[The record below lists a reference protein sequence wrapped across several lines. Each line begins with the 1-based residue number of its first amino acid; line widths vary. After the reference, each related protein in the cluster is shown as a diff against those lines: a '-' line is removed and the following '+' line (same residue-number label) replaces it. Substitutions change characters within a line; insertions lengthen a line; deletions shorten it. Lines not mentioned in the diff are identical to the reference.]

1 MRTDFDR
8 LFNPRSI
15 ALIGASSELGTI
27 SGQPMNFLVKRG
39 YEGALYPINPKYPEL
54 LGRKCYASVEEL
66 PDVPDVAIIL
76 VNARLAVKM
85 LEACG
90 RKGVPYVIMFSS
102 GFSEI
107 GAEGEAMQ
115 NELREIAERY
125 DIGFVGP
132 NCQGIIGVPSKAYAG
147 FGSAFIYDYTPG
159 PVSMVSQSG
168 GFGFSV
174 MSLAAMEGG
183 VGFRYVVTTG
193 NEVGISTLDFW
204 RFLIDDPGTRMIASY
219 TEGMKDAWKLRA
231 IGEAALDA
239 RKPILVWKVGNS
251 EEGQRAVASHTANL
265 SGATALYQAAFKQ
278 TGIQQI
284 EDIQDIVDY
293 SMAFQC
299 GKVPRGNRVAIITIS
314 GGAGI
319 MMTDEAIAR
328 GLAVQPLSPETVE
341 KLRPLVPSF
350 AALGNPIDLTAAIF
364 DDPDLCRK
372 ALELIIED
380 PRVDSIAMANAGLQ
394 GEVATKVAR
403 EIVNVARRSD
413 KPIMLGWSARRE
425 VAGDAYAMLDELKIP
440 HYRSP
445 MRCMRALAALTNHA
459 LACVR
464 HEERKQEPL
473 LEIASA
479 ESKSELSS
487 AKNDLAEYQAKKL
500 LARYG
505 IAGTAEEL
513 ATNAKDAVRIATQ
526 IGFPVVLKVQ
536 SADVPHK
543 TEAGGVRVG
552 VKSAA
557 EVEFAYDAITASVR
571 VYKPDAVIDG
581 ILVQEMVTDAVE
593 VILGINNDPLFGP
606 ALMFGLGGIFTEVMK
621 DVSLR
626 LAPIQA
632 SVAREMIRDVKA
644 YPLLAGARGR
654 PPCDEDSLI
663 DALCK
668 LSAMAVDLKDHL
680 AELDINPLFVLPEGR
695 GVKAGDALIKPRMK

>member
-1 MRTDFDR
+1 
-8 LFNPRSI
+8 
-15 ALIGASSELGTI
+15 
-27 SGQPMNFLVKRG
+27 
-39 YEGALYPINPKYPEL
+39 
-54 LGRKCYASVEEL
+54 
-66 PDVPDVAIIL
+66 
-76 VNARLAVKM
+76 
-85 LEACG
+85 
-90 RKGVPYVIMFSS
+90 
-102 GFSEI
+102 
-107 GAEGEAMQ
+107 
-115 NELREIAERY
+115 
-125 DIGFVGP
+125 
-132 NCQGIIGVPSKAYAG
+132 
-147 FGSAFIYDYTPG
+147 
-159 PVSMVSQSG
+159 
-168 GFGFSV
+168 
-174 MSLAAMEGG
+174 
-183 VGFRYVVTTG
+183 
-193 NEVGISTLDFW
+193 
-204 RFLIDDPGTRMIASY
+204 
-219 TEGMKDAWKLRA
+219 
-231 IGEAALDA
+231 
-239 RKPILVWKVGNS
+239 VWKVGNS

-265 SGATALYQAAFKQ
+265 SGATSLYQAAFKQ

-328 GLAVQPLSPETVE
+328 GLAVQPLSPQTVE

-364 DDPDLCRK
+364 DDTDLCRK

-380 PRVDSIAMANAGLQ
+380 PQVDSIAMANAGLQ

-403 EIVNVARRSD
+403 EIVNVSRRSD
-413 KPIMLGWSARRE
+413 KPIMLGWSARRQ

-459 LACVR
+459 LACER
-464 HEERKQEPL
+464 HEARRQEPL
-473 LEIASA
+473 LTITSE
-479 ESKSELSS
+479 ESKVQL
-487 AKNDLAEYQAKKL
+487 AAATTDLTEYQAKKL

-505 IAGTAEEL
+505 IAGTAEAL
-513 ATNAKDAVRIATQ
+513 ATSASDAARIAAK

-552 VKSAA
+552 LKSAA
-557 EVEFAYDAITASVR
+557 EVTSAYEAIMAAVR
-571 VYKPDAVIDG
+571 AYQPDAVIDG

-632 SVAREMIRDVKA
+632 SVAREMIREVKA
-644 YPLLAGARGR
+644 YPLLCGARGR
-654 PPCDEDSLI
+654 PPCDEDALV

-668 LSAMAVDLKDHL
+668 LSALAVDLKDHL
-680 AELDINPLFVLPEGR
+680 AELDINPLFVLPKGR
-695 GVKAGDALIKPRMK
+695 GVKSGDALIKPRR